1 MLPFSASLFR
11 FQSTFPQGERPDSC
25 IWEFC
30 VHKVSI
36 HVPARGTTGNCGAS
50 SATGDVSIHVPARG
64 TTCRSVP
71 VHSVFNVSIHVPARG
86 TTRTKSLLF
95 AYFYVSIHVP
105 ARGTTC
111 CIRASEKIFCVSIHV
126 PARGTTRER
135 SRWLQLRSCFN
146 PRSRKGND
154 NWTAFFIVQIAC
166 FNPRS
171 RKGNDGYVHGRR
183 ALHGSVSIHVPAR
196 GTTRT
201 GTETGTRPKGF
212 NPRSRKGNDGGGP
225 LGSVHRKM
233 FQSTFPQ
240 GERLQFVPEGK
251 NTIFRFNPR
260 SRKGNDIIQLHLSMS
275 HLTFQSTFP
284 QGERQQLP
292 TIFICSPCLYLCN
305 YTNTSCST
313 QVLPPIIAFFLN
325 FS

>member
-1 MLPFSASLFR
+1 MPI
-11 FQSTFPQGERPDSC
+11 G
-25 IWEFC
+25 
-30 VHKVSI
+30 
-36 HVPARGTTGNCGAS
+36 S
-50 SATGDVSIHVPARG
+50 SA
-64 TTCRSVP
+64 
-71 VHSVFNVSIHVPARG
+71 
-86 TTRTKSLLF
+86 
-95 AYFYVSIHVP
+95 
-105 ARGTTC
+105 
-111 CIRASEKIFCVSIHV
+111 
-126 PARGTTRER
+126 
-135 SRWLQLRSCFN
+135 LRVQCFN

-154 NWTAFFIVQIAC
+154 PYQVSAFCILLC

-171 RKGNDGYVHGRR
+171 RKGNDM
-183 ALHGSVSIHVPAR
+183 L
-196 GTTRT
+196 
-201 GTETGTRPKGF
+201 
-212 NPRSRKGNDGGGP
+212 GP